1 MKKKIIAMLMAIMIC
16 LPMMASITAHAASS
30 DYKTWLQSD
39 PEWGSIH
46 LGTSDYTMKSSG
58 CLVTSIA
65 MLICH
70 TGSADPSSFTPATLV
85 NYLNN
90 NGGFTSGGALY
101 WEKVNGAADGF
112 SLVNYK
118 ISLADMTQ
126 SQKTAVMKEYLDD
139 GDAVIIS
146 VKNGG
151 HWVALD
157 RIEGNTVYMMDPASS
172 STDLYTKYDV
182 DGVDRLAI
190 YRGKYSSGSAG
201 GSNGSSDNTSGKTGK
216 VNCSSLNVRSGA
228 GTNHSIVT
236 TISRDTTVTILGE
249 TKDNN
254 GDKWYK
260 ISVNNKTGYVFAQ
273 YITLTSSG
281 TSDSDSQQTSGTGVV
296 NCSSLNV
303 RSGAGTGYSVVT
315 TVSRNQSV
323 TITSKTKD
331 GNGDTWYGVS
341 FTKSGSSYKG
351 YVFAEYITVTGDDSS
366 DSTTSIPAT
375 VNCDSLNMRSGP
387 GTNNSV
393 VTTLSKGTE
402 VVIIGEDK
410 DSGGTLWYKI
420 TVENKTGYVHSAY
433 LTKNSQNGSS
443 DDSQT
448 PSSGQVMTVA
458 YDTVNVRSGAGTSRS
473 VVCVVYKD
481 EKVTVLGQDKDSN
494 GDVWY
499 KVETASGK
507 TGYIRSDL
515 LKADSSGS
523 GSSDTSEAN
532 GQKLQVIYDGVNMR
546 KGAGTSYSVVEVIY
560 LGDTLTVLGQDT
572 DSSGNLWYKVKA
584 ASGNTGYVRYDMVKE
599 AGNSSDNQ
607 GTASGTVSAEW
618 LNVRSGAG
626 TSYNVLV
633 VIPEG
638 TKVTIIDTVTDN
650 NGSKWYHI
658 TVNYDGSNYNG
669 YASAQYIQK

>member
-1 MKKKIIAMLMAIMIC
+1 MKKKIMAMLLTILMC
-16 LPMMASITAHAASS
+16 LPMMVSITANAAST

-70 TGSADPSSFTPATLV
+70 TGSADPSSFNPGTLV

-90 NGGFTSGGALY
+90 NGGFTSDGALY
-101 WEKVNGAADGF
+101 WEKVNGAAEDF

-126 SQKTAVMKEYLDD
+126 AEKTAKMKEYLDA

-146 VKNGG
+146 VRNGG

-172 STDLYTKYDV
+172 NTNLYDAYDV
-182 DGVDRLAI
+182 TGVDRLAI
-190 YRGKYSSGSAG
+190 YKGKYSSGTTSG
-201 GSNGSSDNTSGKTGK
+201 NNDGSSSTSGGTGK

-249 TKDNN
+249 AKDNN

-260 ISVNNKTGYVFAQ
+260 ISVNGKTGYVFAQ

-281 TSDSDSQQTSGTGVV
+281 TSDSDSQQASGTGVV

-303 RSGAGTGYSVVT
+303 RSGAGTEYSVVT
-315 TVSRNQSV
+315 TISRNQSV
-323 TITSKTKD
+323 TITSKAKD
-331 GNGDTWYGVS
+331 SNGDTWYGVS
-341 FTKSGSSYKG
+341 FTKSGNSYKG
-351 YVFAEYITVTGDDSS
+351 YVFAEYITMDSNS
-366 DSTTSIPAT
+366 DSNTSA
-375 VNCDSLNMRSGP
+375 
-387 GTNNSV
+387 
-393 VTTLSKGTE
+393 
-402 VVIIGEDK
+402 
-410 DSGGTLWYKI
+410 
-420 TVENKTGYVHSAY
+420 
-433 LTKNSQNGSS
+433 
-443 DDSQT
+443 
-448 PSSGQVMTVA
+448 SGQIMTVA
-458 YDTVNVRSGAGTSRS
+458 YDAVNVRSGAGTSKG

-481 EKVTVLGQDKDSN
+481 EQVTVLGQDKDSN
-494 GDVWY
+494 GDTWY
-499 KVETASGK
+499 KVETSSGK

-515 LKADSSGS
+515 LKAESSDS
-523 GSSDTSEAN
+523 GSSSSGDSEAN
-532 GQKLQVIYDGVNMR
+532 GKKLQVIYDGVNMR
-546 KGAGTSYSVVEVIY
+546 KGAGTSYDVVEVIY
-560 LGDTLTVLGQDT
+560 LEDTLTVLGQDK
-572 DSSGNLWYKVKA
+572 DSSGNVWYKVKA
-584 ASGNTGYVRYDMVKE
+584 TSGNTGYIRYDMVKE
-599 AGNSSDNQ
+599 AGQSSENQ
-607 GTASGTVSAEW
+607 GTVSGTVTAEW

-626 TSYNVLV
+626 TSYDVLV

-638 TKVTIIDTVTDN
+638 TKVTIIETVAD
-650 NGSKWYHI
+650 GSGSQWYHI